1 MNPVQYERM
10 WARGSRTL
18 TILAMTHPTGALV
31 FGASTVVLCL
41 IAQKAAF
48 DLGLCICLTV
58 AVMCAQAVS
67 GVVNDLS
74 DIDLDAAA
82 KPWRALPAR
91 LISAQGAWA
100 LAAAFLALGMLA
112 AALISAVSCLLL
124 VFGVATSVLY
134 STCLK
139 RTRFSWLPYV
149 VAYPSLP
156 VWVWIST
163 GAFRTEILTIYL
175 VGAPLVIAV
184 HLVNQLRDYEE
195 DERLGVRGLVHA
207 LGKSRAIAA
216 CNSLVV
222 IAPIPLVIGALL
234 SPRNAFVC
242 VLWGAAL
249 VHWSL
254 ALPVILGSKR
264 DHTAVGFRR
273 LFRVLQLSGP
283 LLMGAWLLQ
292 M

>member
-18 TILAMTHPTGALV
+18 TILAVTHPTGALV

-41 IAQKAAF
+41 IAQKATF
-48 DLGLCICLTV
+48 DIGLCIRLTL

-74 DIDLDAAA
+74 DIDLDGVA

-91 LISAQGAWA
+91 LVSVRGARA
-100 LAAAFLALGMLA
+100 LAAAFLALGIFA
-112 AALISAVSCLLL
+112 AALVSAVSCLLL
-124 VFGVATSVLY
+124 IFGVAISVLY
-134 STCLK
+134 STQLK

-163 GAFRTEILTIYL
+163 GAFKAEVLTVYL

-207 LGKSRAIAA
+207 LGKSSAVAA
-216 CNSLVV
+216 CNSLLVV
-222 IAPIPLVIGALL
+222 APIPLAIGALL
-234 SPRNAFVC
+234 SPTNAFVWAF
-242 VLWGAAL
+242 WGAAL

-254 ALPVILGSKR
+254 VLPVILGPKR
-264 DHTAVGFRR
+264 DHAVVGFRR
-273 LFRVLQLSGP
+273 LFRALQLSGP